1 MRYLACDD
9 YTCYNLLMH
18 RVVPELIV
26 ENYRAGRFRG
36 EFPAVGMF
44 LDLTGFSSMTD
55 ALMQQG
61 QHGAEVLA
69 NLMHGVFNPLV
80 ENIFNYGGKIVSFAG
95 DGIMA
100 LFPIEN
106 DEQNTAMRALASAWT
121 IQEQLAENPV
131 RQTVYGKFTFS
142 VKIGISIGDVTWGI
156 LRSTDELSATY
167 YFRGSAVDDS
177 AKAEHVARPGEVL
190 LMENVCTLLQNK
202 IVTSPLASF
211 QRFSGF
217 AIELPDPSPSVF
229 PPADVEISK
238 LFVPEE
244 IITQNIRGEFRQ
256 IVNLFI
262 RFPDLSDEELSR
274 CVRTTFELR
283 EKYGGL
289 VTRLDFGDKGCN
301 MLLLWG
307 APVAYENDIGRAL
320 NFVSELKI
328 RLDFPITAGVT
339 YYVAHAGYLGSAM
352 CEDYTCYGWGVNLA
366 SRFMMTASEGEVWV
380 DERIARRVKNRFDFE
395 YQGAQYFKG
404 FSAVQKVYSISGRKS
419 QELFHHGEFV
429 GRELELPRLIDCVQP
444 LWQSK
449 FAGVTVIW
457 GDAGIGKSRLVYELK
472 ASHAHNKSNVLWA
485 LCHTDQ
491 ILRYSFNPFR
501 YWLLRYFDVNS
512 NMDDAT
518 RKLAFDSKLNTLIE
532 NTSDPELATEL
543 DRTRTALGALLDLYW
558 SDSFYENL
566 DAEGRYNTTL
576 TSLITLIKAE
586 SLHQPVLLFI
596 EDAQFLDDD
605 SKAFL
610 PRLKRALTV
619 ENIDYPVAILIS
631 SRRVGTEKFITDDLV
646 DHSIELGA
654 LSTQALFSL
663 AEVYLGGVVSSD
675 VIQLLETRSEGNPY
689 FAEQILIYLQEEKLL
704 EMSARGWTLTHHLHD
719 ASLPADIRAL
729 LVARLDQLARN
740 IRDVIQT
747 AAVLGREFE
756 THVLAE
762 MVSNE
767 DLLEQVAVAEHADIW
782 SALSQFR
789 YIFTHG
795 LLRDAAYA
803 MQMRARR
810 MELHAIAV
818 SALEKVHAGD
828 IEHHYGKVAYHAERA
843 KLTEKAFYY
852 LRCAGKASFDTYQ
865 NSQAVDYF
873 TRALVFVDPDDLAA
887 QFELVAAR
895 MDSFSRMGKRELEL
909 NDLNALERWAEQLND
924 KTYLARVMMFR
935 TTYYSLIGHYLN
947 AIESAKRADA
957 YSTPE
962 TPPDLVIKTQI
973 AWAAAL
979 LRIGKPDEAM
989 EQALLGLQLAQSSRR
1004 RSDEASVLTQMGLI
1018 ALEQKN
1024 PAAAHQYLED
1034 SLAIAREIKNRSI
1047 ELYALNNLAISE
1059 GSVKGN
1065 YALAGEYYE
1074 QTYKIAKEIGDRYG
1088 EGFALVNLGFI
1099 AGMQGNITAAYSYH
1113 EHALMVVREIGN
1125 PSHEAYTL
1133 INLSAVS
1140 GIQKDAS
1147 QALKFAQQADDLSR
1161 KIHDRSV
1168 EAWSMLYM
1176 GHAYLLMEKSSEAQ
1190 KAYLK
1195 SIAIRNELGQ
1205 PALSMEPIAGLIE
1218 TALQI
1223 NDLKAAS
1230 QETEKI
1236 LAYLDGGG
1244 SLDGTEEPLRVY
1256 YACYL
1261 SLTQQKDLRAKH
1273 VLQIANQLLETQ
1285 VSKFKDE
1292 QSRILFVENFPWR
1305 KALNT
1310 AT

>member
-1 MRYLACDD
+1 
-9 YTCYNLLMH
+9 MH

-26 ENYRAGRFRG
+26 ENFRASRFRG

-55 ALMQQG
+55 TLMQQG

-100 LFPIEN
+100 LFPIEG
-106 DEQNTAMRALASAWT
+106 DELNTAMRALASAWS
-121 IQEQLAENPV
+121 IQNRLLEDPV
-131 RQTVYGKFTFS
+131 RETVYGKFTFS
-142 VKIGISIGDVTWGI
+142 VKIGVTVGSVSWGI
-156 LRSTDELSATY
+156 MRSEDECNATY

-177 AKAEHVARPGEVL
+177 AKAEHAARPGEIVL
-190 LMENVCTLLQNK
+190 TENIRTLLQNE
-202 IVTSPLASF
+202 IEALPFASF

-217 AIELPDPSPSVF
+217 AGEIPGPAPSLF
-229 PPADVEISK
+229 PPADLEISK

-244 IITQNIRGEFRQ
+244 IVTQNIRGEFRQ

-262 RFPDLSDEELSR
+262 RFPDLSDDKLSE
-274 CVRTTFELR
+274 CIHTIFELR

-320 NFVSELKI
+320 NFVLDLKS
-328 RLDFPITAGVT
+328 RVDFPITAGIT

-366 SRFMMTASEGEVWV
+366 SRFMMSAPEGAIWV

-404 FSAVQKVYSISGRKS
+404 FAAVQKVFSFAGRKA
-419 QELFHHGEFV
+419 QELFHQGEFV

-444 LWQSK
+444 LWQGR

-472 ASHAHNKSNVLWA
+472 AAHVYNKKNVLWA

-491 ILRYSFNPFR
+491 ILRHSFNPFR
-501 YWLLRYFDVNS
+501 YWLFRYFDIQS
-512 NMDDAT
+512 SMADSEQ
-518 RKLAFDSKLNTLIE
+518 KLTFDLKLNDLIE
-532 NTSDPELATEL
+532 HTQDPQLASEL
-543 DRTRTALGALLDLYW
+543 DRVRTALGALLDLYW
-558 SDSFYENL
+558 DDSFYNEL
-566 DAEGRYNTTL
+566 DAEARYNITL
-576 TSLITLIKAE
+576 TALIALIKAE
-586 SLHQPVLLFI
+586 SLRQPVLLFL

-619 ENIDYPVAILIS
+619 GNVEYPVAILIS
-631 SRRVGTEKFITDDLV
+631 SRRAGTENFLTTELIENT
-646 DHSIELGA
+646 IELGA

-663 AEVYLGGVVSSD
+663 AEVYLGGAPSPDLV
-675 VIQLLETRSEGNPY
+675 QLLETRSEGNPY
-689 FAEQILIYLQEEKLL
+689 FAEQILVYLQEEKLL
-704 EMSARGWTLTHHLHD
+704 EMSSKGWRATHHLQE

-729 LVARLDQLARN
+729 LVARLDQLTRN
-740 IRDVIQT
+740 VREVIQT

-756 THVLAE
+756 IQVLAE
-762 MVSNE
+762 MLQDDN
-767 DLLEQVAVAEHADIW
+767 LLVEEVTAAERAEIW
-782 SALSQFR
+782 SALNQIR

-810 MELHAIAV
+810 IELHTIAV
-818 SALEKVHAGD
+818 NALEKVYAD
-828 IEHHYGKVAYHAERA
+828 DVEHHYGELAYHAESAR
-843 KLTEKAFYY
+843 LTEKALLY
-852 LRCAGKASFDTYQ
+852 LRRAGKVSAAAYQ
-865 NSQAVDYF
+865 NSQAADYF
-873 TRALVFVDPDDLAA
+873 TRALTFVASDDLITK
-887 QFELVAAR
+887 FELIVER
-895 MDSFSRMGKRELEL
+895 MDIYSRLGKRELEL
-909 NDLNALERWAEQLND
+909 NDLNTLEAWAEQLDD
-924 KTYLARVMMFR
+924 KTYLAKVMMYR
-935 TTYYSLIGHYLN
+935 TTYYYIVGHYLN
-947 AIESAKRADA
+947 AIECAKRAEA
-957 YSTPE
+957 YSIAETTPK
-962 TPPDLVIKTQI
+962 LAILTQNS
-973 AWAAAL
+973 WASAL

-989 EQALLGLQLAQSSRR
+989 EQALVGLRLAQKLGRR
-1004 RSDEASVLTQMGLI
+1004 LDEASVLTQMGLI
-1018 ALEQKN
+1018 ALEQKD
-1024 PAAAHQYLED
+1024 PSVAHQYLED
-1034 SLAIAREIKNRSI
+1034 SLVIAREMKNRSI

-1113 EHALMVVREIGN
+1113 EHSLMVAREIGN

-1147 QALKFAQQADDLSR
+1147 RALKFAQQADELSR

-1168 EAWSMLYM
+1168 EAWSVLYM
-1176 GHAYLLMEKSSEAQ
+1176 GHAYLLMGKSDEAR

-1205 PALSMEPIAGLIE
+1205 PALSMEPIAGLVE
-1218 TALQI
+1218 AGLQM
-1223 NDLKAAS
+1223 NDLNAAS
-1230 QETEKI
+1230 QAAEKI
-1236 LAYLDGGG
+1236 LAYLDSGG
-1244 SLDGTEEPLRVY
+1244 SLDGIEEPLRVY
-1256 YACYL
+1256 YACYQFL
-1261 SLTQQKDLRAKH
+1261 AQQKDPRAEQ

-1305 KALNT
+1305 KALHD
-1310 AT
+1310 AAH